1 MIILPAIDIK
11 DGNCVRLVKGDYGT
25 AHKVA
30 ESYMDTARSFEQ
42 AGSQWIHMVD
52 LDGAKDAST
61 ANKEIFLD
69 VAKNTR
75 LKVEVGGGI
84 RNLDTVEMYLS
95 GGVSRVIIGSAAVKN
110 PQLVKDA
117 VKEYGDRIAV
127 GIDAK
132 NGYVATEG
140 WLETSDVYFTE
151 LAKRMSDEGVKY
163 IIFTDI
169 SKDGTLSGVNAVQ
182 LDEINKA
189 CSANIIASGGV
200 HTIDDIITCRKLG
213 LYGTICG
220 KSLYQGTLDL
230 KQALVKGVNFE
241 GIKEVGD
248 PVECAEE
255 YNAQGADEICFLD
268 ITATHEGRGTMV
280 DVVRRTA
287 QRVFVPLTVGGGI
300 SSVDDFR
307 ELLRSGADKVSVNSA
322 AVRNPQLIHD
332 AAEIFGSQCVVVAID
347 AKKKGDSWT
356 VVVNGGRIDMNI
368 DAIEWAKK
376 AEELGAGE
384 ILLTSMDT
392 DGMKT
397 GFDIELL
404 NAVCDV
410 VKIPVIASG
419 GCGTLEHFSEVFQKT
434 KASAALAASL
444 FHYKELTVS
453 QVKEHLEENNIPVR
467 RVD

>member
-110 PQLVKDA
+110 PQLLKDA

-230 KQALVKGVNFE
+230 KQALYE
-241 GIKEVGD
+241 
-248 PVECAEE
+248 
-255 YNAQGADEICFLD
+255 
-268 ITATHEGRGTMV
+268 ATN
-280 DVVRRTA
+280 D
-287 QRVFVPLTVGGGI
+287 
-300 SSVDDFR
+300 
-307 ELLRSGADKVSVNSA
+307 
-322 AVRNPQLIHD
+322 
-332 AAEIFGSQCVVVAID
+332 
-347 AKKKGDSWT
+347 
-356 VVVNGGRIDMNI
+356 
-368 DAIEWAKK
+368 
-376 AEELGAGE
+376 
-384 ILLTSMDT
+384 
-392 DGMKT
+392 
-397 GFDIELL
+397 
-404 NAVCDV
+404 
-410 VKIPVIASG
+410 
-419 GCGTLEHFSEVFQKT
+419 
-434 KASAALAASL
+434 
-444 FHYKELTVS
+444 
-453 QVKEHLEENNIPVR
+453 
-467 RVD
+467 